1 MANAENAKAP
11 VSEKAENQALP
22 IELDVRINSIR
33 PQGSLK
39 AVASATL
46 NGQFAVRNI
55 KVMESSKGLFISMP
69 SYRGGNGQ
77 YRDICF
83 PTTSDFR
90 EKLSN
95 AVLNAYHQALT
106 QGQKEATQAAQQH
119 PFEAPEQNS
128 GVQMTGM

>member
-1 MANAENAKAP
+1 MA
-11 VSEKAENQALP
+11 KAENTKAPTPEEAESQNLP

-55 KVMESSKGLFISMP
+55 KVMESSKGLFVSMP
-69 SYRGGNGQ
+69 SYRAGNGQ
-77 YRDICF
+77 FRDICF
-83 PTTSDFR
+83 PSTADFR
-90 EKLSN
+90 EKLNN
-95 AVLNAYHQALT
+95 AVLSAYNQALA
-106 QGQKEATQAAQQH
+106 QGQKEAAQQQH

-128 GVQMTGM
+128 GVQMASM